1 MIKDNQA
8 YAYKKNTLIIISLV
22 LIGCGIIA
30 FDIFAIQQ
38 RCFFQDCKMC
48 MERTTGIPVCLELKE
63 WYNNFRLLWFL
74 SAEFVESK

>member
-1 MIKDNQA
+1 
-8 YAYKKNTLIIISLV
+8 
-22 LIGCGIIA
+22 
-30 FDIFAIQQ
+30 
-38 RCFFQDCKMC
+38 MC